1 MKMPKR
7 PGRAAWARAIAAPL
21 IFASS
26 FALFPAASGGEPFA
40 VTSIVTDRTDSV
52 NTGKV
57 ETALNRMQDKTGKS
71 LRVVLV
77 EDFGST
83 SSSQW
88 ATKAFTRSGLGPK
101 DAILAIATNTRQY
114 SFKSGRDGLSRN
126 DLRKALNGSVRSRW
140 RAGKWESGIV
150 KLADNVV
157 DANTTDWG
165 GIALGVGGVA
175 LAGGAVAGGV
185 VVARRRKAKKAEL
198 DAAQNLQALATRAST
213 QLLQTDDRVRSA
225 AAELEFARA
234 EFGVEATREFD
245 AALGRAR
252 DAVQRAFVIRQRL
265 YDDIPETPAQAK
277 RMNEDILKLVETA
290 HSSISAQEEGFRKLR
305 DLSSR
310 VDSQLDDLESRAAE
324 IDSQS
329 AVLVAQIDQLAL
341 QHGEAA
347 VSTLRTYPEQIA
359 TFTDSARSSIASGRE
374 QIAQGNRNQA
384 VPYMRLAEEALSHAS
399 KRVDEIGNAGQTL
412 QQGAAR
418 LRQALT
424 SISSDVEDA
433 KRLGGDDQEIAAC
446 RAEAERL
453 IAEYS
458 GRNADPIKAVSELT
472 TAEDALDAALAA
484 VRSEEERRKKEEE
497 AADRNRS
504 MASTVASNVD
514 GYVDQYSRYI
524 TTRTRSLLASART
537 DLSAGDQAASA
548 EERARHYSTALA
560 RAREAE
566 AMAHEDVEKATHS
579 YRRDHFWDD
588 GGRRRGGGDGMGGLI
603 AGMILGSLF
612 SGDRSDGGYHHS
624 SDSDDGGFFGFGG
637 GDGGLFD
644 FGGDGGLFDFG
655 GDGGGDSDGGSF

>member
-26 FALFPAASGGEPFA
+26 FALFPAASAEEPFA

-83 SSSQW
+83 NSSQW

-458 GRNADPIKAVSELT
+458 GRN
-472 TAEDALDAALAA
+472 
-484 VRSEEERRKKEEE
+484 
-497 AADRNRS
+497 RS

>member
-1 MKMPKR
+1 M
-7 PGRAAWARAIAAPL
+7 
-21 IFASS
+21 
-26 FALFPAASGGEPFA
+26 
-40 VTSIVTDRTDSV
+40 
-52 NTGKV
+52 
-57 ETALNRMQDKTGKS
+57 
-71 LRVVLV
+71 
-77 EDFGST
+77 
-83 SSSQW
+83 
-88 ATKAFTRSGLGPK
+88 
-101 DAILAIATNTRQY
+101 
-114 SFKSGRDGLSRN
+114 
-126 DLRKALNGSVRSRW
+126 
-140 RAGKWESGIV
+140 
-150 KLADNVV
+150 
-157 DANTTDWG
+157 
-165 GIALGVGGVA
+165 
-175 LAGGAVAGGV
+175 
-185 VVARRRKAKKAEL
+185 
-198 DAAQNLQALATRAST
+198 
-213 QLLQTDDRVRSA
+213 RSA

-359 TFTDSARSSIASGRE
+359 TFRDSARCSIASGRE

-637 GDGGLFD
+637 
-644 FGGDGGLFDFG
+644 DGGLFDFG